1 MAKRANLEPVPDDLP
16 ALDGRVPGRR
26 GRATRERL
34 LQCTEEQLEKGSY
47 RDLSVIDI
55 AQCAGTS
62 PATFYQYFEDVEAAI
77 LVLASALADEAP
89 GLTAI
94 IEESDWRGKSGLAAA
109 ERLVDAML
117 DLWERHRAVMR
128 VLDLSTAEGD
138 LRFRNIRVHLL
149 NEVTESLRRVIEEH
163 QRARRSK
170 SVDAMA
176 QAAALVSMMV
186 HVAAHRYGFEFWGI
200 KTDDMRRATAG
211 LVYTG
216 VTGRHAGS

>member
-1 MAKRANLEPVPDDLP
+1 MAKRAELEPVPDDLP
-16 ALDGRVPGRR
+16 ALDGRIPGRR

-55 AQCAGTS
+55 AQCAETS

-77 LVLASALADEAP
+77 LVLAGALADEAP

-94 IEESDWRGKSGLAAA
+94 IEESDWRGKNGQAAA
-109 ERLVDAML
+109 QQLVDAML

-138 LRFRNIRVHLL
+138 LRFRNVRVHLL

-163 QRARRSK
+163 QRARRNK

-176 QAAALVSMMV
+176 QAAALVSMMA

-216 VTGRHAGS
+216 VTGRNPA